1 MDTIKRLNENLS
13 KLDEARKSAL
23 GFLSELT
30 DDKSFVETGA
40 FTSGTTFEDGV
51 EALGEGIITGYA
63 TVFGIPVY
71 LFVQNFEAMRGSF
84 SSAQATK
91 IKNVM
96 DAAVKNG
103 VPFVSVIDSAG
114 ARLDEGAKVL
124 EGYAKIIRLA
134 ASMKNEVPHVAVI
147 RGAATGLMDV
157 FANVADVVIF
167 GTDGDGKYRT
177 VLPYRRTLLQI
188 YNRAGE
194 YEFDTSKN
202 PSDAKKYLGKDAAEK
217 SGVAALEYADVATL
231 KNQIASVLT
240 ILSGESKI
248 ADNPNKVAK
257 KVESV
262 SDAVGAI
269 CDNGSALE
277 ISCDEAATKTYF
289 AYADGAPVGVLS
301 VEGEL
306 TCKDFRKIKRFVN
319 LLDAYNIPLVSVVDS
334 DGFAARLK
342 CEEKGVAKIAAEAY
356 TAMAL
361 SENPKIA
368 VIKNAIGG
376 AYALLAA
383 KEIGFNYTIAF
394 SDATIAPLSSDQA
407 VNFYDEKLSDN
418 PQKDKEELKAKYTF
432 AEGNP
437 FKAAKDGYI
446 DAVIDARE
454 VKPYVA
460 SALSMLL

>member
-13 KLDEARKSAL
+13 KLDETRKSAL

-167 GTDGDGKYRT
+167 GTDGYASLAAPSAVLAKDG
-177 VLPYRRTLLQI
+177 
-188 YNRAGE
+188 
-194 YEFDTSKN
+194 KN

-231 KNQIASVLT
+231 KTRS
-240 ILSGESKI
+240 
-248 ADNPNKVAK
+248 
-257 KVESV
+257 
-262 SDAVGAI
+262 
-269 CDNGSALE
+269 
-277 ISCDEAATKTYF
+277 
-289 AYADGAPVGVLS
+289 
-301 VEGEL
+301 
-306 TCKDFRKIKRFVN
+306 
-319 LLDAYNIPLVSVVDS
+319 
-334 DGFAARLK
+334 
-342 CEEKGVAKIAAEAY
+342 
-356 TAMAL
+356 
-361 SENPKIA
+361 
-368 VIKNAIGG
+368 
-376 AYALLAA
+376 
-383 KEIGFNYTIAF
+383 
-394 SDATIAPLSSDQA
+394 QA
-407 VNFYDEKLSDN
+407 C
-418 PQKDKEELKAKYTF
+418 
-432 AEGNP
+432 
-437 FKAAKDGYI
+437 
-446 DAVIDARE
+446 
-454 VKPYVA
+454 
-460 SALSMLL
+460 

>member
-1 MDTIKRLNENLS
+1 MKGIPQRKQAYGKATPSLLS
-13 KLDEARKSAL
+13 KLDETRKSAL

-167 GTDGDGKYRT
+167 GTDGYASLAAPSAVLAKDG
-177 VLPYRRTLLQI
+177 
-188 YNRAGE
+188 
-194 YEFDTSKN
+194 KN

-240 ILSGESKI
+240 FLSGESKI

-319 LLDAYNIPLVSVVDS
+319 LLDAYNIPLVSVVEIWKRFRKWGGIPTGITQNVKDLLASREVENIFENS
-334 DGFAARLK
+334 DFVYLLNQASGDRKILSEALNISPSQQNYITNSNASHCFNNDTDFRIIDNYLIIMNDRILHRVSRK
-342 CEEKGVAKIAAEAY
+342 IAKIKDILY
-356 TAMAL
+356 FDF
-361 SENPKIA
+361 
-368 VIKNAIGG
+368 
-376 AYALLAA
+376 LACSLCNL
-383 KEIGFNYTIAF
+383 FF
-394 SDATIAPLSSDQA
+394 
-407 VNFYDEKLSDN
+407 VNS
-418 PQKDKEELKAKYTF
+418 
-432 AEGNP
+432 
-437 FKAAKDGYI
+437 
-446 DAVIDARE
+446 
-454 VKPYVA
+454 
-460 SALSMLL
+460 

>member
-103 VPFVSVIDSAG
+103 VPFVSLIDSAG

-157 FANVADVVIF
+157 FATLRTSLFSAR
-167 GTDGDGKYRT
+167 TDTLRLPHLPQSLQKTGKI
-177 VLPYRRTLLQI
+177 RRTRKSILEKTWRK
-188 YNRAGE
+188 NRALRHLNTP
-194 YEFDTSKN
+194 TSQ
-202 PSDAKKYLGKDAAEK
+202 L
-217 SGVAALEYADVATL
+217 L
-231 KNQIASVLT
+231 KTRS
-240 ILSGESKI
+240 
-248 ADNPNKVAK
+248 
-257 KVESV
+257 
-262 SDAVGAI
+262 
-269 CDNGSALE
+269 
-277 ISCDEAATKTYF
+277 
-289 AYADGAPVGVLS
+289 
-301 VEGEL
+301 
-306 TCKDFRKIKRFVN
+306 
-319 LLDAYNIPLVSVVDS
+319 
-334 DGFAARLK
+334 
-342 CEEKGVAKIAAEAY
+342 
-356 TAMAL
+356 
-361 SENPKIA
+361 
-368 VIKNAIGG
+368 
-376 AYALLAA
+376 
-383 KEIGFNYTIAF
+383 
-394 SDATIAPLSSDQA
+394 QA
-407 VNFYDEKLSDN
+407 C
-418 PQKDKEELKAKYTF
+418 
-432 AEGNP
+432 
-437 FKAAKDGYI
+437 
-446 DAVIDARE
+446 
-454 VKPYVA
+454 
-460 SALSMLL
+460 

>member
-167 GTDGDGKYRT
+167 GTDGYASLAAPSAVLAKDG
-177 VLPYRRTLLQI
+177 
-188 YNRAGE
+188 
-194 YEFDTSKN
+194 KN

-231 KNQIASVLT
+231 KNQ
-240 ILSGESKI
+240 
-248 ADNPNKVAK
+248 VAK

-334 DGFAARLK
+334 DGFADRSRGIHGNGSFRK
-342 CEEKGVAKIAAEAY
+342 PQNRGYQKRNRRRVR
-356 TAMAL
+356 TACRKRNRIQLHDCFFGRDDCA
-361 SENPKIA
+361 S
-368 VIKNAIGG
+368 VVRSGG
-376 AYALLAA
+376 QLL
-383 KEIGFNYTIAF
+383 
-394 SDATIAPLSSDQA
+394 
-407 VNFYDEKLSDN
+407 
-418 PQKDKEELKAKYTF
+418 
-432 AEGNP
+432 
-437 FKAAKDGYI
+437 
-446 DAVIDARE
+446 
-454 VKPYVA
+454 
-460 SALSMLL
+460 

>member
-147 RGAATGLMDV
+147 RGADGPTAIYVTSRLAPNLMGPIAIAAYSYMALVPVIQPPIMKLLTTEKERKIRMEQLRPVSKKEKIMFPIIVTGIVGIVLPSALPLLGMLMLGNLFKESGVVPRLVKTASNELINIVTILLGVVVGTKAFAPYFLTLKTLKILFLGV
-157 FANVADVVIF
+157 FAFSMGTASGVLFGKLMCKLSKGKINPLIGAAGVSAVPMAARVVQDVGRQYDPENYLLMHAMGPNVAGVI
-167 GTDGDGKYRT
+167 
-177 VLPYRRTLLQI
+177 
-188 YNRAGE
+188 
-194 YEFDTSKN
+194 
-202 PSDAKKYLGKDAAEK
+202 
-217 SGVAALEYADVATL
+217 
-231 KNQIASVLT
+231 
-240 ILSGESKI
+240 
-248 ADNPNKVAK
+248 
-257 KVESV
+257 
-262 SDAVGAI
+262 
-269 CDNGSALE
+269 GSA
-277 ISCDEAATKTYF
+277 IAA
-289 AYADGAPVGVLS
+289 GVL
-301 VEGEL
+301 L
-306 TCKDFRKIKRFVN
+306 
-319 LLDAYNIPLVSVVDS
+319 
-334 DGFAARLK
+334 
-342 CEEKGVAKIAAEAY
+342 
-356 TAMAL
+356 
-361 SENPKIA
+361 
-368 VIKNAIGG
+368 AI
-376 AYALLAA
+376 L
-383 KEIGFNYTIAF
+383 
-394 SDATIAPLSSDQA
+394 
-407 VNFYDEKLSDN
+407 
-418 PQKDKEELKAKYTF
+418 
-432 AEGNP
+432 
-437 FKAAKDGYI
+437 
-446 DAVIDARE
+446 
-454 VKPYVA
+454 
-460 SALSMLL
+460 

>member
-167 GTDGDGKYRT
+167 GTDGYASLAAPSAVLAKDG
-177 VLPYRRTLLQI
+177 
-188 YNRAGE
+188 
-194 YEFDTSKN
+194 KN

-240 ILSGESKI
+240 FLSGESKI

-257 KVESV
+257 KVASV

-376 AYALLAA
+376 TYALLAA

>member
-167 GTDGDGKYRT
+167 GTDGYASLAAPSAVLAKDG
-177 VLPYRRTLLQI
+177 
-188 YNRAGE
+188 
-194 YEFDTSKN
+194 KN

-240 ILSGESKI
+240 FLSGESKI

-319 LLDAYNIPLVSVVDS
+319 
-334 DGFAARLK
+334 LK

>member
-1 MDTIKRLNENLS
+1 MRHLNTPTSQLLKKSDRKR
-13 KLDEARKSAL
+13 
-23 GFLSELT
+23 
-30 DDKSFVETGA
+30 
-40 FTSGTTFEDGV
+40 
-51 EALGEGIITGYA
+51 
-63 TVFGIPVY
+63 
-71 LFVQNFEAMRGSF
+71 
-84 SSAQATK
+84 
-91 IKNVM
+91 
-96 DAAVKNG
+96 
-103 VPFVSVIDSAG
+103 
-114 ARLDEGAKVL
+114 
-124 EGYAKIIRLA
+124 
-134 ASMKNEVPHVAVI
+134 
-147 RGAATGLMDV
+147 
-157 FANVADVVIF
+157 ADVPV
-167 GTDGDGKYRT
+167 GRKQN
-177 VLPYRRTLLQI
+177 RRQSQQG
-188 YNRAGE
+188 RE
-194 YEFDTSKN
+194 
-202 PSDAKKYLGKDAAEK
+202 
-217 SGVAALEYADVATL
+217 
-231 KNQIASVLT
+231 
-240 ILSGESKI
+240 
-248 ADNPNKVAK
+248 K

-277 ISCDEAATKTYF
+277 ISCDEASTKTYF

-407 VNFYDEKLSDN
+407 VNFYDEKN
-418 PQKDKEELKAKYTF
+418 CRTIRKKTRK
-432 AEGNP
+432 N
-437 FKAAKDGYI
+437 
-446 DAVIDARE
+446 
-454 VKPYVA
+454 
-460 SALSMLL
+460 

>member
-1 MDTIKRLNENLS
+1 M
-13 KLDEARKSAL
+13 
-23 GFLSELT
+23 
-30 DDKSFVETGA
+30 
-40 FTSGTTFEDGV
+40 
-51 EALGEGIITGYA
+51 
-63 TVFGIPVY
+63 
-71 LFVQNFEAMRGSF
+71 
-84 SSAQATK
+84 
-91 IKNVM
+91 
-96 DAAVKNG
+96 
-103 VPFVSVIDSAG
+103 
-114 ARLDEGAKVL
+114 
-124 EGYAKIIRLA
+124 
-134 ASMKNEVPHVAVI
+134 
-147 RGAATGLMDV
+147 
-157 FANVADVVIF
+157 
-167 GTDGDGKYRT
+167 
-177 VLPYRRTLLQI
+177 
-188 YNRAGE
+188 
-194 YEFDTSKN
+194 
-202 PSDAKKYLGKDAAEK
+202 
-217 SGVAALEYADVATL
+217 
-231 KNQIASVLT
+231 
-240 ILSGESKI
+240 
-248 ADNPNKVAK
+248 
-257 KVESV
+257 
-262 SDAVGAI
+262 
-269 CDNGSALE
+269 
-277 ISCDEAATKTYF
+277 TKTYF

-432 AEGNP
+432 ADGNP